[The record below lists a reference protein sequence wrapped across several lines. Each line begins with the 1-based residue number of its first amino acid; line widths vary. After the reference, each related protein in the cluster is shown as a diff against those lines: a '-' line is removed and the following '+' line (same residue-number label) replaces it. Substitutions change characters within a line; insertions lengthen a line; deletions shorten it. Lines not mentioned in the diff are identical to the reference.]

1 MSPDLQK
8 MQPSKQSKPGQIP
21 LPSSAEKRQEHK
33 HKQKLRE
40 KIQDFEKNMKDVL
53 HVDDVKVEKVQH
65 FVMDK

>member
-1 MSPDLQK
+1 
-8 MQPSKQSKPGQIP
+8 MQEVTSILTVSITTIGKGSE
-21 LPSSAEKRQEHK
+21 AEIEEFVER
-33 HKQKLRE
+33 LNNWE